1 MIENKSFVRFFIGC
15 KLGRYISQ
23 LDLTTL
29 EAEIINMLLSES
41 KNIEKQYNVKIL
53 IESLGNGINHH
64 HYQSLIENILAKE
77 KLCWG
82 RILITLIYASYVA
95 QRYTREESNDMVEDV
110 INHLVHLIEDK
121 TKTWI
126 EDVGGWKSFLPY
138 GKEENGIVIKGQI
151 NPENFCHET

>member
-23 LDLTTL
+23 SDLTTL
-29 EAEIINMLLSES
+29 EAEIINTLLSES

-77 KLCWG
+77 KLFWG
-82 RILITLIYASYVA
+82 RIPITLIYAS
-95 QRYTREESNDMVEDV
+95 
-110 INHLVHLIEDK
+110 
-121 TKTWI
+121 
-126 EDVGGWKSFLPY
+126 
-138 GKEENGIVIKGQI
+138 
-151 NPENFCHET
+151 